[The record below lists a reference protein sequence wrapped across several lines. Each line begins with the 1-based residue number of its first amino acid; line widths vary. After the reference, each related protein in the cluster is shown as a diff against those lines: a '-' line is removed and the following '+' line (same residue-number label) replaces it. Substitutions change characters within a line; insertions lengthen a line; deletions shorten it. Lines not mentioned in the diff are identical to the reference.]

1 MTTSAHDTP
10 SRPRGASPRR
20 GAATAALVTFW
31 AALLLALGVPWAGPI
46 LLAALAGA
54 AIVVARS
61 LWHGVASP
69 APDRLTAAPAQ
80 ALGVLRRLG
89 RLAGTAFERT
99 RRRVRRPP
107 LVLAP
112 AGTTD
117 RAAEAWR
124 FCRTG
129 AALRQEGRPAEAVEC
144 CETAVWLFRDLDE
157 PRGLARALNALGLA
171 FVRQGRPEAAIA
183 AYEEAAEILG
193 ALGEPH
199 AQGQVLANLGAAH
212 RSRGRQEEARASWQ
226 HALTRL
232 EPGSAEHARTGR
244 ELRAAG

>member
-1 MTTSAHDTP
+1 MTASEHDTP
-10 SRPRGASPRR
+10 SLPRGVSPRR
-20 GAATAALVTFW
+20 AAATAALVTFW

-54 AIVVARS
+54 AIVAARS
-61 LWHGVASP
+61 LWHGVAIP
-69 APDRLTAAPAQ
+69 IPDRLTVATAQ
-80 ALGVLRRLG
+80 LRVPRSLG
-89 RLAGTAFERT
+89 RLAGAAFERT

-107 LVLAP
+107 IVLAP

-171 FVRQGRPEAAIA
+171 LVRQGRPEAAIA

-193 ALGEPH
+193 AVGEPH

-226 HALTRL
+226 HALMRL